1 MTHQQVRGDFKWEG
15 RLSLRLD
22 CGLPPVT
29 IVRSVSRK
37 TEGRRAPRGAY
48 HGVKPMILRPAT
60 PSDIPEILAFI
71 RELAEYERA
80 PDSAVATHADL
91 LRDGFGQTP
100 RFHCL
105 IAEGSEPARTNNEQR
120 ATNNEQRATNN
131 EPRAMSNGAAGF
143 VLYFYNYSTWRG
155 RTGIYIEDL
164 FVRPAF
170 RRRGIGKALFARVAA
185 IAVAEGCPRLEWA
198 VLNWNTPA
206 IDFYRSLGAEPLSEW
221 TTMRLA
227 GEALAGLGSE
237 RARG

>member
-1 MTHQQVRGDFKWEG
+1 
-15 RLSLRLD
+15 
-22 CGLPPVT
+22 
-29 IVRSVSRK
+29 
-37 TEGRRAPRGAY
+37 
-48 HGVKPMILRPAT
+48 MILRPAT

-80 PDSAVATHADL
+80 PDSAVATQADL
-91 LRDGFGQTP
+91 LRDGFGPTP

-105 IAEGSEPARTNNEQR
+105 IAEWGEPASTNNEQR
-120 ATNNEQRATNN
+120 ATNSEQGMT
-131 EPRAMSNGAAGF
+131 SNGAAGF

-155 RTGIYIEDL
+155 RAGVYIEDL

-185 IAVAEGCPRLEWA
+185 IAVAEGCPRLEWS

-221 TTMRLA
+221 TTMRVS
-227 GEALAGLGSE
+227 GEALAGLGGKAASQ
-237 RARG
+237 RVSKSASQTPPSARE